1 MLLSKCLICGTKNAR
16 FIKDQEQKGTLNSQR
31 LKTPLSKIPLL
42 GDTLNGIP
50 WELENEWNSQTIFIR
65 WRHIYAWNAFKT
77 AWICL

>member
-1 MLLSKCLICGTKNAR
+1 MLLSKCLICGTKNSR

-50 WELENEWNSQTIFIR
+50 WELENE
-65 WRHIYAWNAFKT
+65 
-77 AWICL
+77 